1 MAGPI
6 RLRHSTERWNEGRVR
21 NALHRPLDAKFG
33 ADIVSPL
40 FSPPPGYTARRLS
53 MHNGDLALFVWDD
66 SAAYWLG
73 NTETPESLWQTEKY
87 TFAESPYPVAR
98 WAQREL
104 LAELEE
110 SEPWLTAF
118 EYVAWF
124 FLPVLFSK
132 DGRETTRRFFRDHAS
147 GFPDAS
153 REAGLGF
160 YDALLSRGALDE
172 YRYTMAAKLGT
183 SAQLDPVRMRA
194 SMAELNTSKLLFDA
208 GHEFVPEVELDSG
221 HALDFRVDGE
231 TLVEVTRPEPPGR
244 RRAGTPAAALRD
256 TVGNK
261 TTTQLDAHEGA
272 VLFVDCS
279 SFRDDEWAG
288 LRAERPGVGYNPAV
302 VYRMRP
308 DGSTEGYSHG
318 NVPLDVGETLR

>member
-1 MAGPI
+1 MTP
-6 RLRHSTERWNEGRVR
+6 H
-21 NALHRPLDAKFG
+21 
-33 ADIVSPL
+33 
-40 FSPPPGYTARRLS
+40 FSPPPGYSARRLS
-53 MHNGDLALFVWDD
+53 MQNGDLALFTWDD
-66 SAAYWLG
+66 SGAYWLA
-73 NTETPESLWQTEKY
+73 NTETPKTLWQTEKY

-104 LAELEE
+104 LAELADN
-110 SEPWLTAF
+110 EPWLAAF
-118 EYVAWF
+118 EHVAWF

-132 DGRETTRRFFRDHAS
+132 DGRETTRQFFRDHAS
-147 GFPDAS
+147 GFPDAT

-160 YDALLSRGALDE
+160 YESLLSCGALDE
-172 YRYTMAAKLGT
+172 YRYTMSTKLGT

-194 SMAELNTSKLLFDA
+194 SMAEFNTSKLLVDA
-208 GHEFVPEVELDSG
+208 GHEFVPEVELGSG

-279 SFRDDEWAG
+279 SFRDDEWAT
-288 LRAERPGVGYNPAV
+288 LRAERPDVGYKPTV

-308 DGSTEGYSHG
+308 DGSTDGYTHG
-318 NVPLDVGETLR
+318 SVPLDAESILR